1 MPVLLLA
8 GGSTC
13 SGNEA
18 KRAVFRALTTK
29 SDAARNRRWRHSMD
43 AGCQGQEGASVI
55 RIFVASVVALLG
67 LAATAQ
73 AQDYPNRVIK
83 FMQGFPP
90 GGNVDIIARL
100 VGNEMSKSLGQ
111 PIVVEAKP
119 GQAGALAAET
129 VARSPADGYT
139 LVVLPSTHPT
149 QAAIAKN
156 LRYRAVEDFDWVSTF
171 TFYPFLIVVRK
182 DSRFHTLQQLI
193 DEARAKP
200 GILTYGSAGVGSTLH
215 MTVELLGNIAKV
227 KFQHVPYRGEAPS
240 ITGLLTGDTDF
251 VAATAG
257 TIGDR
262 IRSGELRGLAVSSRT
277 RWPGLDMVPTVAE
290 AGFPGFE
297 VISWTGLAG
306 PAGMPKPVLQRLNA
320 EVWRAV
326 AAPGV
331 KSKLEAMGG
340 AARATTP
347 DEMRALVAS
356 QLATWTKLAR
366 EAHISLD

>member
-1 MPVLLLA
+1 MIRLIVLVA
-8 GGSTC
+8 
-13 SGNEA
+13 
-18 KRAVFRALTTK
+18 AV
-29 SDAARNRRWRHSMD
+29 
-43 AGCQGQEGASVI
+43 
-55 RIFVASVVALLG
+55 LG
-67 LAATAQ
+67 FGATAP
-73 AQDYPNRVIK
+73 AQDYPNRIIK

-100 VGNEMSKSLGQ
+100 LGNEMSKSLGQ
-111 PIVVEAKP
+111 SIIVEAKP

-149 QAAIAKN
+149 QAALAKN

-182 DSRFHTLQQLI
+182 DSRFQTLRQLI
-193 DEARAKP
+193 EEARAKP
-200 GILTYGSAGVGSTLH
+200 GVLTYGSAGVGSTLH
-215 MTVELLGNIAKV
+215 MTVELLGNTANV

-257 TIGDR
+257 PIGDR
-262 IRSGELRGLAVSSRT
+262 IRSGELRGLGVSSRA
-277 RWPGLDMVPTVAE
+277 RWPGLTEVPTIEE

-306 PAGMPKPVLQRLNA
+306 PAGMPKPVLERLNT
-320 EVWRAV
+320 EVRKAV
-326 AAPGV
+326 ATPEV

-340 AARATTP
+340 EARATSSA
-347 DEMRALVAS
+347 DMRTLVER
-356 QLATWTKLAR
+356 QLATWSKLAR